1 MKYEKE
7 IKKLL
12 SDVFRE
18 SWMNE
23 SDWQEFLSDD
33 RIIVRMN
40 NISKDIEEG
49 IKNGY
54 TVDEQI
60 AIVKFIFK

>member
-23 SDWQEFLSDD
+23 SDWQEFLADD
-33 RIIVRMN
+33 RVIAR
-40 NISKDIEEG
+40 ISKDIDAG

-60 AIVKFIFK
+60 AIVKLIFK